1 MVLEGRVMA
10 EDISVGLDGSEAEA
24 ELNRKKW
31 SGKRIVMVAAPV
43 LLLLIGGGTAVTMF
57 FGGEKEVAAP
67 VDPAA
72 LAANSANAPIVYV
85 DLPDLLVNLK
95 STDRNSSYLKLS
107 ISLEVSGQAQAD
119 EIKKLMPRI
128 TDSFQ
133 VYLRELRI
141 DDLSGS
147 AGMFRLKEELL
158 RRVNTTI
165 EPFKINDILFKEML
179 VQ

>member
-1 MVLEGRVMA
+1 MA
-10 EDISVGLDGSEAEA
+10 EDIGGGLDGVEAGE
-24 ELNRKKW
+24 ELKRKKW

-43 LLLLIGGGTAVTMF
+43 LLLLVGGGAAATMF
-57 FGGEKEVAAP
+57 FSGEEIVQP
-67 VDPAA
+67 TDPAA
-72 LAANSANAPIVYV
+72 ILAASSANAQIVYV
-85 DLPDLLVNLK
+85 DLPDILVNLK

-107 ISLEVSGQAQAD
+107 IALEVSGQPQAD
-119 EIKKLMPRI
+119 EIRKMMPRI

-158 RRVNTTI
+158 RQVNTTI
-165 EPFKINDILFKEML
+165 APFRINDVLFKEML